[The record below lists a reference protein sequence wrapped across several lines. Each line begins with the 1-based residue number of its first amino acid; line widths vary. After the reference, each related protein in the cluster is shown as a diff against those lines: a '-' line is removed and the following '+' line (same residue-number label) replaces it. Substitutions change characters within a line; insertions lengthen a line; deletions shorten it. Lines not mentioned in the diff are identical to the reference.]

1 MKKGRVFDNNKI
13 GIYLLGVGSEPM
25 IEDVIIDNNKGPGVK
40 IGIGNKAQI
49 SACNIRFNRH
59 GLELMSCSPLIKDQN
74 IISRIMKIL

>member
-40 IGIGNKAQI
+40 VGVANKAQI
-49 SACNIRFNRH
+49 SACVIRFNRY
-59 GLELMSCSPLIKDQN
+59 GVGGYY
-74 IISRIMKIL
+74 IILCYIILYYIILYYMI